1 MSVRDGLKP
10 TQHPCVFYKSH
21 PTRKHGIKFDQQ
33 WIVRQT
39 LGKKTRVSVIGW
51 SSENVKLTD
60 ALRTADEFKANHK
73 RNIANPHLPPLPIC
87 VADYIKTARKKES
100 EYPLFADFAERF
112 IKNHVKKKLKEA
124 TAYEY
129 ERQIRKYFIPA
140 WGDIKVFHLQRKQIV
155 KMIEE
160 ISDTSPVQANRT
172 LSTIKKMLNY
182 AIDVGLIEINPAAR
196 IKPPTR
202 EIPRSRALD
211 LDEITTLFGI
221 LGELQDRDCSDILRL
236 IVLTA
241 QRPGEI
247 AAMQVSQIRKENNG
261 DLWFEIS
268 GEKTKNTEPQRIF
281 LNIFAK
287 KIIEKRIEELGL
299 THYIFPAGT
308 KTGYMRADV
317 LVKKVQRIQALAEKE
332 GIKYFTA
339 HDLRRSAATGIAR
352 LGYGSIIDDI
362 LNHKKRGVTRRVY
375 DLYDRGPEIK
385 SALTEWAEIIA
396 QNLH

>member
-1 MSVRDGLKP
+1 
-10 TQHPCVFYKSH
+10 
-21 PTRKHGIKFDQQ
+21 
-33 WIVRQT
+33 
-39 LGKKTRVSVIGW
+39 
-51 SSENVKLTD
+51 
-60 ALRTADEFKANHK
+60 
-73 RNIANPHLPPLPIC
+73 
-87 VADYIKTARKKES
+87 
-100 EYPLFADFAERF
+100 
-112 IKNHVKKKLKEA
+112 
-124 TAYEY
+124 
-129 ERQIRKYFIPA
+129 
-140 WGDIKVFHLQRKQIV
+140 
-155 KMIEE
+155 
-160 ISDTSPVQANRT
+160 
-172 LSTIKKMLNY
+172 
-182 AIDVGLIEINPAAR
+182 
-196 IKPPTR
+196 
-202 EIPRSRALD
+202 
-211 LDEITTLFGI
+211 
-221 LGELQDRDCSDILRL
+221 
-236 IVLTA
+236 
-241 QRPGEI
+241 
-247 AAMQVSQIRKENNG
+247 MQVSQIRKENNG

-352 LGYGSIIDDI
+352 LGYGSIIGDI

-385 SALTEWAEIIA
+385 NALKEWSEIII